1 MQDLL
6 AALIAFVLIDPLRAE
21 LSQKLEAAALPPAV
35 VVEVVACAGKAAPA
49 IVDRVLEDPVGAAW
63 RAARFWSGAIASDAL
78 LADLAPECA
87 PALGAVGSR
96 PAAGS
101 ATWTS

>member
-1 MQDLL
+1 MQELL

-21 LSQKLEAAALPPAV
+21 LSQKLEAAGIPPTA

-63 RAARFWSGAIASDAL
+63 RVAGFWSGTIASEAL
-78 LADLAPECA
+78 LAELAPECA
-87 PALGAVGSR
+87 PALNAAGRR
-96 PAAGS
+96 PATGS
-101 ATWTS
+101 ATWTN